1 MSGWA
6 PTFPPQ
12 PKPERGTE
20 MANEDKALED
30 LATVGSQLLGELA
43 DKAPAVVEH
52 VLSGMSPEQQEQGR
66 AAISTGRW
74 NNNRRG

>member
-1 MSGWA
+1 
-6 PTFPPQ
+6 
-12 PKPERGTE
+12 

-43 DKAPAVVEH
+43 DKAPAAVEH
-52 VLSGMSPEQQEQGR
+52 VLSGMSPEQQEQAR

-74 NNNRRG
+74 NNRRG